1 MKPSQLAL
9 SKKKD
14 SIRTAYLR
22 TLSRYP
28 KDQESDRALAYL
40 NGSDNVFSGL
50 RDLVWAVVNTE
61 EFIVNH

>member
-14 SIRTAYLR
+14 LIRTVYLR

-40 NGSDNVFSGL
+40 NSSDNVFSGL
-50 RDLVWAVVNTE
+50 RDVVWAVVNTE